1 MFLGKHYRVF
11 LKTWECFFE
20 GGYCLF
26 TFYLLLLYEYLINKK
41 KGENNMTTI
50 QLQQS
55 VLQDVVSLLD
65 DKEAMKKLQKV
76 LQRLKQEKAAK
87 QEMTDKDK
95 AEILND
101 IKEGLHELKLM
112 KQGKLKS
119 RPVEELLDEI

>member
-1 MFLGKHYRVF
+1 
-11 LKTWECFFE
+11 
-20 GGYCLF
+20 
-26 TFYLLLLYEYLINKK
+26 
-41 KGENNMTTI
+41 MTTI

-65 DKEAMKKLQKV
+65 DKEAMKTLQKV

-119 RPVEELLDEI
+119 RPVEELLDEISDRNFARFRQKVDEQLEKNPFQSIQKLMDRSTRLPLYPNSL